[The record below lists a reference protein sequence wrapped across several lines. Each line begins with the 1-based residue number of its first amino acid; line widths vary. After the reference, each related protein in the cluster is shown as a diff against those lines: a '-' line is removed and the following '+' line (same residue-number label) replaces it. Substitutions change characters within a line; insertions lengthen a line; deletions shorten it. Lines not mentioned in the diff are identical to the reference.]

1 MAISAK
7 LKERIA
13 AGIKKFQPVLARAK
27 AADVNESDTVTI
39 IADMLADVFGYDK
52 YAEITSEFA
61 IKKTFCDLALK
72 VDERVCLLIECKA
85 IGMSLKDDY
94 VKQAT
99 DYAANSGIDWV
110 VLTNGVLWKVFKISF
125 TKPIDKEL
133 VYEFDFL
140 ELSAKKPSD
149 VDMIYYLCR
158 ESLGKSSKGLEELH
172 LQKQIVNK
180 FVITQLLM
188 TDPVADAVRKQIR
201 KLAPEMKTSNDDII
215 SIISN
220 EILKREVVEGEQS
233 VDAKKRV
240 QKMIK
245 AETAAAEAKKQSKSA
260 ADAEETK
267 PKEE

>member
-1 MAISAK
+1 MALSVKIKDRIS
-7 LKERIA
+7 
-13 AGIKKFQPVLARAK
+13 AGIKKFQPVLIRAK
-27 AADVNESDTVTI
+27 AVDVNESDTVTI
-39 IADMLADVFGYDK
+39 IADMLADIFGYDK

-72 VDERVCLLIECKA
+72 VDDRICLLIECKA
-85 IGMSLKDDY
+85 IGLSLKDDY

-110 VLTNGVLWKVFKISF
+110 VLTNGVIWRVYKIYF

-140 ELSAKKPSD
+140 ELSAKKQSD

-188 TDPVADAVRKQIR
+188 TDAVADTVRKQIK
-201 KLAPEMKTSNDDII
+201 KLAPEMKASNEEITAII
-215 SIISN
+215 TN
-220 EILKREVVEGEQS
+220 EILKRDVVEGEQS
-233 VDAKKRV
+233 ADAKKRV

-245 AETAAAEAKKQSKSA
+245 AEAAAAEAKKHNKQVQTEKS
-260 ADAEETK
+260 E
-267 PKEE
+267 